1 MWERWS
7 RAGILPALF
16 FLVLLVGTCWGGEK
30 EVAKEAGK
38 MPALQ
43 SYDLPRDQVQ
53 EYGRLEAEGRAL
65 RAESALAL
73 QEIEKGR
80 AEILE
85 KWKALVG
92 GDLKGWQLDLA
103 KGQLRKIGEKQK

>member
-1 MWERWS
+1 
-7 RAGILPALF
+7 
-16 FLVLLVGTCWGGEK
+16 
-30 EVAKEAGK
+30 
-38 MPALQ
+38 MPAPPQ

-65 RAESALAL
+65 RAETSLAL
-73 QEIEKGR
+73 QEVEKGR

-92 GDLKGWQLDLA
+92 GDLSRWQLDLA
-103 KGQLRKIGEKQK
+103 KGQLKKIDGSGK